1 MKRLFIAVFWIVGVS
16 ALCAQTLDYPIV
28 KVGGKEY
35 YSYTVEPK
43 DGLFGIARKFGV
55 TQADLHACNPHLTEG
70 LQIGQ
75 QILVPVTENV
85 AAQNDVIWHEVQPKE
100 TLYALSRKYNV
111 PIEKIVQQNPELVD
125 GLKVGQRLRIPRL
138 VVGSEK
144 PVQVAENQS
153 KTAEA
158 PAAEPRKHIVQSKE
172 TLYSISRLY
181 GTSVEELVELNGI
194 TSAIRVGDTLLISA
208 SQVKPKATQ
217 LIVAQPNTLMR
228 DTVAKADSVAPID
241 ETPVVAEKAAV
252 VLPTNALK
260 VAVLMPFMLKTPYID
275 SSVNYFWEFYR
286 GVLLGLENVKRLGIS
301 VELHVF
307 DIEKSLETLDSVL
320 HCPELAEMDLLVGP
334 AYANQVA
341 LVADFAKQNQL
352 FTLIP
357 FTSKIENANEY
368 ILQFNPSQ
376 EKILPFVAHTI
387 AKRFSSQN
395 IVIAR
400 VSDKRD
406 KANLLADELTKTLH
420 KMRRPCKEIHLSA
433 DNVDTLRTI
442 VGRNRTLLLIATP
455 HAEVVAPILP
465 KIKELALPF
474 IQIWGFEDWKQ
485 WTTYIDGTY
494 YHSLFYRR
502 NTDAY
507 EQNYTAWFGE
517 HTVETEPH
525 YDLIGYDVANYMA
538 AAFDTNRHN
547 PTAAF
552 GKVACDCLQTD
563 FKFEKG
569 TDGQWINTSWHL
581 FGYYNQKLNEI
592 E

>member
-1 MKRLFIAVFWIVGVS
+1 MKRLFIAVILIVSVS
-16 ALCAQTLDYPIV
+16 AICAQTLDYPIV

-144 PVQVAENQS
+144 TVQVVENQA
-153 KTAEA
+153 KTAEM

-194 TSAIRVGDTLLISA
+194 TSAIKVGDTLLISA

-228 DTVAKADSVAPID
+228 DTVAKADSVAPSD
-241 ETPVVAEKAAV
+241 ETPAVAEKAAV
-252 VLPTNALK
+252 VLPPNALK

-301 VELHVF
+301 VELHVY

-376 EKILPFVAHTI
+376 EKILPFVAQTI

-525 YDLIGYDVANYMA
+525 YDLIGYDVVNYMA
-538 AAFDTNRHN
+538 AAFDANRHN
-547 PTAAF
+547 PAAAF

-581 FGYYNQKLNEI
+581 FGYYNQKLNDI

>member
-1 MKRLFIAVFWIVGVS
+1 MKRLFIAAI
-16 ALCAQTLDYPIV
+16 CAQPLDYPIV

-144 PVQVAENQS
+144 TVQVVENQA
-153 KTAEA
+153 KTAEM

-194 TSAIRVGDTLLISA
+194 TSAIKVGDTLLISA

-217 LIVAQPNTLMR
+217 LIVAQPNTLMY
-228 DTVAKADSVAPID
+228 DTVAKADTVAPID

-301 VELHVF
+301 VELHVY

-376 EKILPFVAHTI
+376 EKILPFVAQTI

-474 IQIWGFEDWKQ
+474 IQLWGFEDWKQ

-538 AAFDTNRHN
+538 AALDANRHN
-547 PTAAF
+547 PAAAF

-581 FGYYNQKLNEI
+581 FGYYNQKLNDI